1 MSRTDDQRLR
11 DIVES
16 IAAIDR
22 ADALLRAHPGGLDIE
37 WVALD
42 AIHYRVFTIG
52 EAVKGLSSD
61 LRDSHSEVPW
71 SDIARMRDLI
81 GHHYYKLDP
90 QIVRATIGEP
100 IAHLRT
106 ACEEILARRSE
117 SDDETDRLLRDPVD
131 AGRLLASIERLKAYR
146 EPKPER
152 SE

>member
-16 IAAIDR
+16 IDAVDR
-22 ADALLRAHPGGLDIE
+22 ADALLRTHPHDAE
-37 WVALD
+37 VEQVALD

-52 EAVKGLSSD
+52 EAVKALSSG
-61 LRDSHSEVPW
+61 LRAAHPEVPW

-100 IAHLRT
+100 IALLRT
-106 ACEEILARRSE
+106 ACEAMLVERSE
-117 SDDETDRLLRDPVD
+117 PEDETDFLLSNPANAR
-131 AGRLLASIERLKAYR
+131 RLLASIERLESHD
-146 EPKPER
+146 EPKREQ
-152 SE
+152 SD